1 MSIVRQDVSEYDLR
15 KPTQEQ
21 IIQNTYKTKSALEQA
36 VEGKIAVAKV
46 GSDALKGANKPYCI
60 QYKGPTGQ
68 EKLVMM
74 YEQQTDPM
82 DPIRFL
88 HRRVPRGPSDAPVPI
103 ERSPP
108 RKLTIND
115 QKDWKIPP
123 CISNWKN
130 SKSYTIPLEMRLS
143 ADGRH
148 LQDTT
153 VSSKFPKLAEAL
165 YQTER
170 NAREEVENRAAI
182 QKKLAVKEAMK
193 KGQQMRDLATQ
204 ALAERAKL
212 FKDEV
217 TADYETSP
225 GHLQRDELRYARSK
239 EIERDRRMEVSGR
252 KKIKLERDDERD
264 ISEKIALG
272 QAKPTKTGGFD
283 ERLYNQDTGKKD
295 VYDSS
300 SEDEKIYD
308 KPLFSERASTIY
320 RPKKDTDDSAV
331 VGRSKPVEF
340 ERGDEFGLGE
350 LAAKARARK
359 N

>member
-1 MSIVRQDVSEYDLR
+1 MSIVRQDVSEYDLQ
-15 KPTQEQ
+15 KPSQD
-21 IIQNTYKTKSALEQA
+21 IMLRNTYKTKAALEQS

-46 GSDALKGANKPYCI
+46 GSEAIKGANRPYCI
-60 QYKGPTGQ
+60 QYKAPTGQ

-74 YEQQTDPM
+74 YEQQQDPM
-82 DPIRFL
+82 DPIKFQ
-88 HRRVPRGPSDAPVPI
+88 HRRVPRGPSDPPVPI

-165 YQTER
+165 YQAER
-170 NAREEVENRAAI
+170 NAREEVESRAAI

-212 FKDEV
+212 FKEEATDQ
-217 TADYETSP
+217 YETSP
-225 GHLQRDELRYARSK
+225 GQRERDEIRYIRSK
-239 EIERDRRMEVSGR
+239 EIERDRRLEVSGR
-252 KKIKLERDDERD
+252 KKIKLDRDGERD

-272 QAKPTKTGGFD
+272 QAKPTKSGGFD
-283 ERLYNQDTGKKD
+283 ERLYNQDTGKRD

-308 KPLFSERASTIY
+308 KPLFGERASTIY
-320 RPKKDTDDSAV
+320 RPRKDENETV

-350 LAAKARARK
+350 LAAKARSLK
-359 N
+359 K